1 MNCFKIKYI
10 LFIFLYILCV
20 SALGEGPVM
29 ADIYMYVDSEG
40 GIHFTNVPTSS
51 DYVLY
56 IRERPEPNYS
66 GYDENKYDHI
76 ILEASRR
83 YELPF
88 SLLKAIIKVESGFN
102 SKAVSKKGA
111 VGLMQIMPENHGYLN
126 IRDPYDPRENI
137 MGGSFYLKRL
147 LTRFKGKLPLAL
159 AAYNAGPSAVDKY
172 QRVPPYKE
180 TKNYVKKV
188 MTCYCALK

>member
-1 MNCFKIKYI
+1 MNCFKKRYI
-10 LFIFLYILCV
+10 LFIFLYFFCV
-20 SALGEGPVM
+20 SALVEGQAK
-29 ADIYMYVDSEG
+29 ADIYMYVDSDG

-56 IRERPEPNYS
+56 IKERSEPDYS

-76 ILEASRR
+76 IMEASRR

-88 SLLKAIIKVESGFN
+88 SLVKAIIKVESGFN

-111 VGLMQIMPENHGYLN
+111 VGLMQIMPENHGFLN

-137 MGGSFYLKRL
+137 MGGAFYLKRL
-147 LTRFKGKLPLAL
+147 LNRFKGKLPLAL
-159 AAYNAGPSAVDKY
+159 AAYNAGPSVVDKY
-172 QRVPPYKE
+172 KKVPPYKE

-188 MTCYCALK
+188 MTYYCALK